1 MRPSADFSEEILQV
15 RQEWNDTAKALIKKK
30 ETANQDY
37 AYQNCPSERGD
48 IWTSLVVQWVRIHL
62 PILGTGVRPLVQED
76 PTYCGATE
84 STQRIY

>member
-37 AYQNCPSERGD
+37 AYQNCPSETEETYG
-48 IWTSLVVQWVRIHL
+48 L
-62 PILGTGVRPLVQED
+62 PWWYSG
-76 PTYCGATE
+76 
-84 STQRIY
+84 